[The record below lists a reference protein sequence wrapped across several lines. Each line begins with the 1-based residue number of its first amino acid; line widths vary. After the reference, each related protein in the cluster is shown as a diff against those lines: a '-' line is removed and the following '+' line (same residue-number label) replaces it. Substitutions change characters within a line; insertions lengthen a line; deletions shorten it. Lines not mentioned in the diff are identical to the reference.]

1 MPQSVQPKRL
11 RKNRTNESIQMPACK
26 RVKFSDTIAHPKKQ
40 RTKKEQA
47 ASATSTSL
55 NSTLT
60 SNAVSTESS
69 NTMINSISA
78 CIDKS
83 NPLSI
88 LQSSNNID
96 FVQSV
101 AYPVVSI
108 GNQSIPPQS
117 LDSIPPP
124 PLINPLDCANDI
136 FENTIAPFIHANNET
151 QLIIKTRIYRHMFVN
166 HTKIAIS
173 SNYPN
178 GINMP
183 DLILLSFDVM
193 QAIGLF

>member
-1 MPQSVQPKRL
+1 MQAKRL
-11 RKNRTNESIQMPACK
+11 RKSHTNASIQMPARK
-26 RVKFSDTIAHPKKQ
+26 RVKFSDTIPHPKKQ

-55 NSTLT
+55 NSTLP
-60 SNAVSTESS
+60 SNAVSTVNS
-69 NTMINSISA
+69 NTMITSITA
-78 CIDKS
+78 CIDKT

-88 LQSSNNID
+88 LQSSNNIG

-101 AYPVVSI
+101 GFPVVSI

-117 LDSIPPP
+117 LDSIAPP
-124 PLINPLDCANDI
+124 PLINPLDCASDI

-151 QLIIKTRIYRHMFVN
+151 QLIFKTRIYRHMFVN

-173 SNYPN
+173 SNYHN

-183 DLILLSFDVM
+183 DLILLSLDVM
-193 QAIGLF
+193 QSIGLF

>member
-1 MPQSVQPKRL
+1 
-11 RKNRTNESIQMPACK
+11 
-26 RVKFSDTIAHPKKQ
+26 
-40 RTKKEQA
+40 
-47 ASATSTSL
+47 
-55 NSTLT
+55 
-60 SNAVSTESS
+60 
-69 NTMINSISA
+69 MINSISA

-83 NPLSI
+83 NTLSI

-124 PLINPLDCANDI
+124 PLINPLDCASDI

-173 SNYPN
+173 SIYPN